1 MRHCH
6 DGGII
11 VPASEDAKKIVLA
24 GNPNSGKSVFFN
36 FLTGLYVDVS
46 NYPGTTLDISSGHF
60 GGDMVMDTPGVY
72 GLSSFNDEE
81 RIARDIILGADIV
94 INIVNAVNL
103 ERDLF
108 LTQQI
113 IDTGVPVLVVL
124 NMMDEVKRKGLKI
137 DIQNLSKL
145 LGVPVFPAIA
155 VQKKGLDAVRE
166 NIYRATPGNNTPG
179 LADFLAKLPDVAE
192 SGFRSNRGEALLYL
206 EGDPVIA
213 GRHGLPPADFQ
224 EEIYLR
230 RREQVN
236 FIVQQVLNTGI
247 GKQTFA
253 DRLSGLMLHSWAGWF
268 LLAGALWGMYE
279 FIGVLIAGSVVN
291 FTEKFIMAGKYE
303 PLVRGILGR
312 WFHSGSPLGQVLGG
326 EFGLLTMTV
335 TYLVGLLLPLVI
347 GFYLFLSI
355 LEDTGYLPR
364 VATLVD
370 RTMNAIGLNGRAVIP
385 IILGLGCVTV
395 ATITTRLLGSE
406 REKRIAIFLLGLA
419 IPCSAQLGVISGLLA
434 TVGLGYVVL
443 YGIVIFAVL
452 VITGSLMKTVIP
464 GRTTDLLID
473 IPALQLPRPNNVLK
487 KTAVKSWGFLVEAAP
502 LFAWGSLLISVLQI
516 TGILV
521 WLQKALEPLTVYWL
535 GLPGK
540 AAAAFI
546 MGVVRRDFGA
556 AGLSSLAMTPLQT
569 VVSLITITLF
579 VPCIASVMI
588 IFKERSKKEAV
599 LMWLSTWVIAFLI
612 GGIVNQ
618 LTWALGGNILFTALA
633 FVVGCLAMVIIGK
646 VAGSKQESSFK
657 EP

>member
-1 MRHCH
+1 M
-6 DGGII
+6 
-11 VPASEDAKKIVLA
+11 VPAPEGAKKIVLA

-36 FLTGLYVDVS
+36 YLTGLYVDVS
-46 NYPGTTLDISSGHF
+46 NYPGTTLEISSGRF
-60 GGDMVMDTPGVY
+60 GEDMIMDTPGVY

-81 RIARDIILGADIV
+81 RIARDIILDADIV

-124 NMMDEVKRKGLKI
+124 NMMDEVERHGLSI
-137 DIQNLSKL
+137 DAEKLSEL
-145 LGVPVFPAIA
+145 LGALVFPAVA
-155 VQKKGLDAVRE
+155 VQKKGLDAIRK
-166 NIYRATPGNNTPG
+166 NIYRATAGTMTPG
-179 LADFLAKLPDVAE
+179 LEDFKAKL
-192 SGFRSNRGEALLYL
+192 SGFQGNDGELLLYL
-206 EGDPVIA
+206 EEDPVISE
-213 GRHGLPPADFQ
+213 RHGLPPAGFQ
-224 EEIYLR
+224 EEIYRR
-230 RREQVN
+230 RREHVN
-236 FIVQQVLNTGI
+236 GIVQQVVTTGQS
-247 GKQTFA
+247 KRTFA
-253 DRLSGLMLHSWAGWF
+253 DFLSGMMLHPWAGW
-268 LLAGALWGMYE
+268 LILAGALWGMYE
-279 FIGVLIAGSVVN
+279 FIGVFIAGTVVG
-291 FTEKFIMAGKYE
+291 FTEELIMVGKYE
-303 PLVRGILGR
+303 PFIREILGR
-312 WFHSGSPLGQVLGG
+312 WLHPGSPLGQVLGG

-335 TYLVGLLLPLVI
+335 TYLVGLLLPLVV

-370 RTMNAIGLNGRAVIP
+370 RAMNAIGLNGRAIIP
-385 IILGLGCVTV
+385 IILGFGCVTV

-434 TVGLGYVVL
+434 RVGPGYVAL

-452 VITGSLMKTVIP
+452 VITGSLMKAVIP

-473 IPALQLPRPNNVLK
+473 LPALRLPRPGNILK
-487 KTAVKSWGFLVEAAP
+487 KTVVKSWGFLVEAAP
-502 LFAWGSLLISVLQI
+502 LFALGSLLISLFQT

-521 WLQKALEPLTVYWL
+521 WLQNVLKPLTVHWL

-556 AGLSSLAMTPLQT
+556 AGLSSLAMSPLQT

-588 IFKERSKKEAV
+588 MFKERSKKEAAV
-599 LMWLSTWVIAFLI
+599 MWLSTWVIAFFI

-618 LTWALGGNILFTALA
+618 ITGLLGGSIVFTALA
-633 FVVGCLAMVIIGK
+633 FISGVIAVVFIGK
-646 VAGSKQESSFK
+646 IKLFMGKK
-657 EP
+657 

>member
-6 DGGII
+6 DAAIT
-11 VPASEDAKKIVLA
+11 VPAPEGAKKIVLA

-36 FLTGLYVDVS
+36 YLTGLYVDVS
-46 NYPGTTLDISSGHF
+46 NYPGTTLDISSGRF
-60 GGDMVMDTPGVY
+60 GGDVVMDTPGVY

-94 INIVNAVNL
+94 INIINAVNL

-124 NMMDEVKRKGLKI
+124 NMMDEVKRKGLII

-155 VQKKGLDAVRE
+155 VQKEGLDTVRD
-166 NIYRATPGNNTPG
+166 NIYRANPGKSTPG
-179 LADFLAKLPDVAE
+179 LADYLAKLPDSAE
-192 SGFRSNRGEALLYL
+192 KFRSDQGEALLYL

-213 GRHGLPPADFQ
+213 ERHGIPTAGFQ

-236 FIVQQVLNTGI
+236 FIVQQVLKTGVA
-247 GKQTFA
+247 KQSFA

-303 PLVRGILGR
+303 PWVRGILER
-312 WFHSGSPLGQVLGG
+312 LFQPGSPLSQVLSG

-406 REKRIAIFLLGLA
+406 REKRITIFLLGLA

-452 VITGSLMKTVIP
+452 VITGSLMKTVLP

-473 IPALQLPRPNNVLK
+473 LPVLRLPRPDNILK
-487 KTAVKSWGFLVEAAP
+487 KTVVKSWGFLAEAAP
-502 LFAWGSLLISVLQI
+502 LFALGSLLISIFQI

-521 WLQKALEPLTVYWL
+521 WLQKVLEPLTVHWL

-556 AGLSSLAMTPLQT
+556 AGLSSLTMTPLQT

-588 IFKERSKKEAV
+588 MFKERSKKEAA
-599 LMWLSTWVIAFLI
+599 LMWLSTWFIAFLI

-618 LTWALGGNILFTALA
+618 LTWALGGKILFTALA
-633 FVVGCLAMVIIGK
+633 FVAGCLAMVIIGK
-646 VAGSKQESSFK
+646 VAGSKQENSFR
-657 EP
+657 ES

>member
-1 MRHCH
+1 MRQCH
-6 DGGII
+6 DSGVTVP
-11 VPASEDAKKIVLA
+11 VPAGAKKIVLA

-46 NYPGTTLDISSGHF
+46 NYPGTTLEISSGRF
-60 GGDMVMDTPGVY
+60 GEDMVMDTPGVY

-124 NMMDEVKRKGLKI
+124 NMMDEVARKGLEI
-137 DIQNLSKL
+137 DVPNLSKR

-155 VQKKGLDAVRE
+155 VQKKGLEAVRE
-166 NIYRATPGNNTPG
+166 NIYRATPGNSTPG
-179 LADFLAKLPDVAE
+179 LAEFLDKLPDFPG
-192 SGFRSNRGEALLYL
+192 GFQSSRGETLLYL
-206 EGDPVIA
+206 EGDSVIS
-213 GRHGLPPADFQ
+213 GRYGLPPADLQ
-224 EEIYLR
+224 EEIYRR

-236 FIVQQVLNTGI
+236 FIVQQVLESGAA
-247 GKQTFA
+247 KQTFA
-253 DRLSGLMLHSWAGWF
+253 DFLSGLMLHPLAGW
-268 LLAGALWGMYE
+268 LILAGALWGMYQ
-279 FIGVLIAGSVVN
+279 FIGVFVAGTVVN
-291 FTEKFIMAGKYE
+291 FTEKLIMAGKYE
-303 PLVRGILGR
+303 PWVRGILER
-312 WFHSGSPLGQVLGG
+312 WFRPGSPLGQVLSG

-364 VATLVD
+364 VAALVD
-370 RTMNAIGLNGRAVIP
+370 RAMNAIGLNGRAVIP
-385 IILGLGCVTV
+385 IILGFGCVTV

-434 TVGLGYVVL
+434 TVGPGYVIL

-452 VITGSLMKTVIP
+452 VFTGSLLKTIIP

-473 IPALQLPRPNNVLK
+473 LPALRLPRPDNILK
-487 KTAVKSWGFLVEAAP
+487 KTVVKSWGFLTEAAP
-502 LFAWGSLLISVLQI
+502 LFALGSLLISLFQI
-516 TGILV
+516 TGILG
-521 WLQKALEPLTVYWL
+521 WLQKVLEPLTVHWL

-588 IFKERSKKEAV
+588 IFKERSKKEAA

-618 LTWALGGNILFTALA
+618 LTGLLDGNILFTALA
-633 FVVGCLAMVIIGK
+633 FIGGGLIMVLIGK
-646 VAGSKQESSFK
+646 IAASKRDGSLST
-657 EP
+657 